1 MVCEGLLT
9 LTHAAEL
16 LENKKLN
23 ERHSPAGRMI
33 EIFMRNDIINFMV
46 GTRINDALQ
55 SPGMSKKLDF
65 RRNLVQRIA
74 KVLERDYLKQISIE
88 YV

>member
-1 MVCEGLLT
+1 
-9 LTHAAEL
+9 
-16 LENKKLN
+16 
-23 ERHSPAGRMI
+23 MI

-55 SPGMSKKLDF
+55 SPGMTRKLDF

-74 KVLERDYLKQISIE
+74 KALEDDYLKQINIE

>member
-1 MVCEGLLT
+1 
-9 LTHAAEL
+9 
-16 LENKKLN
+16 
-23 ERHSPAGRMI
+23 
-33 EIFMRNDIINFMV
+33 MRNDIINFMV

-55 SPGMSKKLDF
+55 SPGMTRKLDF

-74 KVLERDYLKQISIE
+74 KALEDDYLKQINIE